1 MAKEGRRKWIDR
13 VRKVDRLVERV
24 ADAPANLV
32 GGGRPISDSAKRDLY
47 EKGIDGVA
55 TVVKAPSK
63 GRVSQ
68 VNRNLGRFT
77 VTIQV
82 PDKQPYET
90 NVWQEFMG
98 DEWERMRPGM
108 EVPCKVDPEKP
119 ELVWLTPTGLQ
130 DPGKEGR
137 GVSIDIG
144 GLLGGGRVTDSSH
157 LLATGKRA
165 TATVL
170 SSERMGKKAPGTDD
184 DFFLL
189 DLELSAD
196 GEPKSWEAN
205 FGQRVPKGAE
215 EMVDEG
221 KELQVAYD
229 GDQVAVDW
237 PATTGGR
244 FS

>member
-1 MAKEGRRKWIDR
+1 LSKWIDR
-13 VRKVDRLVERV
+13 IKKVDRMVDRV

-32 GGGRPISDSAKRDLY
+32 GGGRAISDTAKRDLY
-47 EKGIDGVA
+47 EKGLDGVA

-77 VTIQV
+77 VTIEI
-82 PDKQPYET
+82 PDQQPYET

-98 DEWERMRPGM
+98 DEWEQMRPGM
-108 EVPCKVDPEKP
+108 QVPCKVDREKP
-119 ELVWLTPTGLQ
+119 ELVWLTPTGIQ
-130 DPGKEGR
+130 DPGKTGR
-137 GVSIDIG
+137 GVSIDLG
-144 GLLGGGRVTDSSH
+144 RLLGGGRVTDSSQ

-170 SSERMGKKAPGTDD
+170 SSKPIGKKAPGTDD

-189 DLELSAD
+189 DLELRAD
-196 GEPKSWEAN
+196 GEPKSWKAN

-215 EMVDEG
+215 EMVGEG
-221 KELQVAYD
+221 SELQVAYD
-229 GDQVAVDW
+229 ESQVAVDW
-237 PATTGGR
+237 PATSGGR